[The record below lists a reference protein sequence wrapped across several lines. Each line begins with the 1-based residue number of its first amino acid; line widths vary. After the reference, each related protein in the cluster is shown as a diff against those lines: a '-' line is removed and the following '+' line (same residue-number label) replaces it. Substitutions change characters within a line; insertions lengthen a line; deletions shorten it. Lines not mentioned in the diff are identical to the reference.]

1 MVFFGLSGLATWIS
15 WTTCYGMLIP
25 LAPQDF
31 RTVCAPPEFQV
42 GNSKLPCQSG
52 ERYRIPTALL
62 GRPEVCQDRNVMLEM
77 NELNNK
83 LPSMRISYSSRC
95 LFNSNLR
102 RRKRVG
108 SGIAKMQSYW
118 NLKCVDD
125 SWSILCRDWIICD
138 VSFASAGRRR
148 RSMIIFFSSPIY
160 WKIPTLKTE
169 YVTKVEERTSVV
181 SSWSLGNGIKN
192 FKVWPFSMDS

>member
-62 GRPEVCQDRNVMLEM
+62 CRPESGQDRNVMLEM

-108 SGIAKMQSYW
+108 SGIAKRQVFHCKVTGTSSVWMIPGAF
-118 NLKCVDD
+118 CVEIG
-125 SWSILCRDWIICD
+125 SFVMFLLRVLD
-138 VSFASAGRRR
+138 VDVDP
-148 RSMIIFFSSPIY
+148 MIILFSSPIY
-160 WKIPTLKTE
+160 WKIPTLKT
-169 YVTKVEERTSVV
+169 
-181 SSWSLGNGIKN
+181 
-192 FKVWPFSMDS
+192 